1 MRKRT
6 ILIAFLL
13 AVLLFPIQGMANPKA
28 VVDTPVYEFEAVP
41 EGPLIDAEFII
52 KNKGTELLV
61 LEKVSPP

>member
-6 ILIAFLL
+6 ILLALL
-13 AVLLFPIQGMANPKA
+13 MALLLFPIQGIANPKA
-28 VVDTPVYEFEAVP
+28 VVDTPVHEVEPVP